1 MNKKTYL
8 LFLLFTV
15 VFELIYLLFC
25 FLKAHNFLESMTFV
39 ANNIRLLAIIIPIYL
54 LIINLIW
61 FPKKKSQI
69 IFRYIFMISIL
80 LLFYLVHILG
90 TAFILS
96 IKMDGLGLAIIEI
109 GAILSFSIVTIG
121 WVIIVILKN
130 CTGKKER

>member
-8 LFLLFTV
+8 LFLLLTV

-61 FPKKKSQI
+61 FPEKKSQM